1 MGTGDYQPA
10 AIFKN
15 ATLPRLNAEWR
26 RHMALVNSI
35 KPLFILA
42 AAAVLLAVAGA
53 LAFVVIA
60 AWGLAAWFG
69 ENAPLAER
77 ALDSGIAL
85 WLLLLNGGNALLAII
100 AGTIAFRRHT
110 RSYTD
115 RRRKWINY
123 AVWGTG
129 FLALL
134 LTVVIA
140 AMQGYLGSAVM
151 VGFFPLLL
159 AGVAVRNGVHLAGKV
174 DYDRPYCGPYWLYGL
189 AMGLPTAG
197 LAASAVVVAMMTA
210 VPALAD
216 MLGIWLLLANGTSA
230 ASAATA
236 LLATAALPGLPAAM
250 AKSGPAWKWLAGGVP
265 YVALAHVAAIV
276 IFYGPVAES
285 IIAFDDMHQLRICAV
300 WVALSAYL
308 AFAVSLNRAG
318 RPVAQ
323 TMAGA
328 LACATALTGALFYAS
343 PLGRGAGH
351 PGDWCAL
358 ASASVALLTLL
369 AALGLGWRRT
379 AGR

>member
-10 AIFKN
+10 AVFKN
-15 ATLPRLNAEWR
+15 ATLPCLNAEWR

-35 KPLFILA
+35 NLLFFLA

-134 LTVVIA
+134 VTIVIA
-140 AMQGYLGSAVM
+140 AMQGYLGFAVTA
-151 VGFFPLLL
+151 GFFPLLL
-159 AGVAVRNGVHLAGKV
+159 TGVAVRTGVHLAGKV
-174 DYDRPYCGPYWLYGL
+174 VF
-189 AMGLPTAG
+189 
-197 LAASAVVVAMMTA
+197 SA
-210 VPALAD
+210 
-216 MLGIWLLLANGTSA
+216 
-230 ASAATA
+230 
-236 LLATAALPGLPAAM
+236 
-250 AKSGPAWKWLAGGVP
+250 
-265 YVALAHVAAIV
+265 
-276 IFYGPVAES
+276 
-285 IIAFDDMHQLRICAV
+285 
-300 WVALSAYL
+300 
-308 AFAVSLNRAG
+308 RAG
-318 RPVAQ
+318 DII
-323 TMAGA
+323 
-328 LACATALTGALFYAS
+328 
-343 PLGRGAGH
+343 GAGFCH
-351 PGDWCAL
+351 C
-358 ASASVALLTLL
+358 
-369 AALGLGWRRT
+369 RR
-379 AGR
+379 

>member
-1 MGTGDYQPA
+1 
-10 AIFKN
+10 
-15 ATLPRLNAEWR
+15 
-26 RHMALVNSI
+26 MALVNAI
-35 KPLFILA
+35 KPLFFLA

-77 ALDSGIAL
+77 ALDRGIAL

-134 LTVVIA
+134 VTIVIA
-140 AMQGYLGSAVM
+140 AMQGYLGFAVTA
-151 VGFFPLLL
+151 GFFPLLL
-159 AGVAVRNGVHLAGKV
+159 TGVVVRTGVHLAGKV
-174 DYDRPYCGPYWLYGL
+174 DLDRPYCRLYWLYGI

-197 LAASAVVVAMMTA
+197 LVSSAVVVAVMAAMP
-210 VPALAD
+210 VLAD
-216 MLGIWLLLANGTSA
+216 MLGLWLLLVNGASA

-236 LLATAALPGLPAAM
+236 LLATAALPRLPGAM

-265 YVALAHVAAIV
+265 CATLAHVAAIV
-276 IFYGPVAES
+276 VFYGPVAES
-285 IIAFDDMHQLRICAV
+285 IMAVDDLHQLTICTM
-300 WVALSAYL
+300 WVALSSYL

-323 TMAGA
+323 TTAGA
-328 LACATALTGALFYAS
+328 LACATALVGALFYAWPPS
-343 PLGRGAGH
+343 QSAGYF
-351 PGDWCAL
+351 GDWCVL
-358 ASASVALLTLL
+358 AAASVALLSLL
-369 AALGLGWRRT
+369 AVLGLGWRRI